1 MLVRPGFEPAT
12 SRSADRRSP
21 NRANQA
27 AVAVNFSGKIISTPQ
42 SQLEL
47 DFKVQYPARI
57 FTLRAF
63 PSQDFYQKGMSLARN
78 VSFFPFLP
86 AKKNNRHL
94 ASQENKLSHFIQVI
108 RKNLTQRKLSGILA
122 NTNSVELS
130 SFQGIGFQTYL
141 IVFTSL
147 VMSNLLVFVSFFD
160 MLKKKVMYLSLIPKA
175 LKPSFSYSQ
184 CPFHHHLH
192 HLCG

>member
-1 MLVRPGFEPAT
+1 MII
-12 SRSADRRSP
+12 
-21 NRANQA
+21 
-27 AVAVNFSGKIISTPQ
+27 NFSGKIISAPQ

-63 PSQDFYQKGMSLARN
+63 PSQDFYQKGMSLAKN

-94 ASQENKLSHFIQVI
+94 ASQEYKLSHFIQVI
-108 RKNLTQRKLSGILA
+108 RKNLARRKLSGILA

-130 SFQGIGFQTYL
+130 SFQGVGFQTCL
-141 IVFTSL
+141 IVFVSL
-147 VMSNLLVFVSFFD
+147 VMSNLLVFVSF
-160 MLKKKVMYLSLIPKA
+160 LLHAEKERNVLITCPKLWILHSATLIVLSITTYII
-175 LKPSFSYSQ
+175 SV
-184 CPFHHHLH
+184 
-192 HLCG
+192 GRR

>member
-1 MLVRPGFEPAT
+1 
-12 SRSADRRSP
+12 
-21 NRANQA
+21 
-27 AVAVNFSGKIISTPQ
+27 
-42 SQLEL
+42 
-47 DFKVQYPARI
+47 
-57 FTLRAF
+57 
-63 PSQDFYQKGMSLARN
+63 MSLARN

-108 RKNLTQRKLSGILA
+108 RKNLAQRKLGGILA

-130 SFQGIGFQTYL
+130 SFQGIGFQIYL

-160 MLKKKVMYLSLIPKA
+160 MLKKNVMYLSLIP
-175 LKPSFSYSQ
+175 SFGSFIQLLSLVSF
-184 CPFHHHLH
+184 PPPPTSSLWVKDN
-192 HLCG
+192 

>member
-1 MLVRPGFEPAT
+1 MII
-12 SRSADRRSP
+12 
-21 NRANQA
+21 
-27 AVAVNFSGKIISTPQ
+27 NFSGKIISAPQ

-78 VSFFPFLP
+78 VSFFPFLQN
-86 AKKNNRHL
+86 KKNIRHL

-122 NTNSVELS
+122 NTNSVEFS

-141 IVFTSL
+141 IAFTSL

-160 MLKKKVMYLSLIPKA
+160 MLKKNVMYLSLIPSFGSFIQ
-175 LKPSFSYSQ
+175 LLSVSFSS
-184 CPFHHHLH
+184 PPTSSLFLKDN
-192 HLCG
+192 

>member
-1 MLVRPGFEPAT
+1 MII
-12 SRSADRRSP
+12 
-21 NRANQA
+21 
-27 AVAVNFSGKIISTPQ
+27 NFSGKIISAPQ

-108 RKNLTQRKLSGILA
+108 RKNLTQRKLSSILA
-122 NTNSVELS
+122 NTNSIEFS
-130 SFQGIGFQTYL
+130 SFQGIGFQTYV

-147 VMSNLLVFVSFFD
+147 VMSFFD
-160 MLKKKVMYLSLIPKA
+160 MLKKNVMYLSLIPSFGSFIQ
-175 LKPSFSYSQ
+175 LLSVSFPSPPTSS
-184 CPFHHHLH
+184 LWVKDN
-192 HLCG
+192 